1 MVKSAYCFCR
11 CGFRF
16 YYYPH
21 LPVTPV
27 AGDLTAI
34 SGLVPACTK
43 NSHASFYIHT
53 YTPQEG
59 WQQFNHYLTWLSVP
73 F

>member
-43 NSHASFYIHT
+43 NLSCQFLYT
-53 YTPQEG
+53 YTHTPG
-59 WQQFNHYLTWLSVP
+59 GVAAV
-73 F
+73 